1 MDTRPTFSPL
11 PAPTWIVDTLKCELA
26 FSYRLL
32 LGDITALS
40 CGGLRCCCDCRP
52 CLAFSTL
59 SSAVPSIDPHLYLG
73 LPPPPPAHADR
84 FSTMTSIFPQS
95 SQPQSTISHPNMT
108 CSLSSNAAAE
118 RPPTVPARPKLTLQT
133 TSLPRTFGTSST
145 GLSLSLAGGATASP
159 TVRNTFKNAYD
170 AALPSSATA
179 SPSRSSN
186 NRFSKPSSPYPS
198 HSQNN
203 GNPYQLPLGVKSIL
217 RNSPLEPTCRLRSAS
232 VASSA
237 NGATGSRR
245 VFFPA
250 KKQVNYRQPLEEE
263 IQTVHYTARHSD
275 LSAEPETEQSPPTSS
290 DQDSDSNSSLA
301 PSDTSTSDED
311 DSTGTRR
318 SPLSTLER
326 KKRKHL
332 SAEKQVRAVALMD
345 GLEENYGSTTPQT
358 PRQKRVKRRCE
369 WRWTLGPLEVRNED
383 TKPAP
388 VADETPSDLATTK
401 TVPVLS
407 NPAPK
412 WVSKDV
418 ESPASA
424 SDLLSASS
432 AASMSYSSPSTS
444 IASEVADKNDEY
456 WKTTSHEP
464 ERPNA
469 ESPE

>member
-1 MDTRPTFSPL
+1 
-11 PAPTWIVDTLKCELA
+11 
-26 FSYRLL
+26 
-32 LGDITALS
+32 
-40 CGGLRCCCDCRP
+40 
-52 CLAFSTL
+52 
-59 SSAVPSIDPHLYLG
+59 
-73 LPPPPPAHADR
+73 
-84 FSTMTSIFPQS
+84 MTSIVPQP
-95 SQPQSTISHPNMT
+95 SQSQSTVSHPNMT
-108 CSLSSNAAAE
+108 CSFSSNTTAE
-118 RPPTVPARPKLTLQT
+118 HRPTVASRPKLTLQT

-170 AALPSSATA
+170 AAIPSATA
-179 SPSRSSN
+179 SPSKPSAS
-186 NRFSKPSSPYPS
+186 RFSKPSSPYPS
-198 HSQNN
+198 YAQNN
-203 GNPYQLPLGVKSIL
+203 SNSNNNPYQLPLGVKSIL

-232 VASSA
+232 VATSA
-237 NGATGSRR
+237 TGGTGSRR

-275 LSAEPETEQSPPTSS
+275 LSGEPEIEQKPPQTSS
-290 DQDSDSNSSLA
+290 DQDSDSSLA
-301 PSDTSTSDED
+301 PSDASTSDED
-311 DSTGTRR
+311 DSSAGTRR

-369 WRWTLGPLEVRNED
+369 WRWTLGPLETLKTQNEGA
-383 TKPAP
+383 KPP
-388 VADETPSDLATTK
+388 SGQNETPSDLATTTTTT
-401 TVPVLS
+401 TVPLLS
-407 NPAPK
+407 NPVPK

-432 AASMSYSSPSTS
+432 AASLPYSSPSS
-444 IASEVADKNDEY
+444 SVASEVADKNDEY

-464 ERPNA
+464 ERAHADP
-469 ESPE
+469 PE

>member
-1 MDTRPTFSPL
+1 
-11 PAPTWIVDTLKCELA
+11 
-26 FSYRLL
+26 
-32 LGDITALS
+32 
-40 CGGLRCCCDCRP
+40 
-52 CLAFSTL
+52 
-59 SSAVPSIDPHLYLG
+59 
-73 LPPPPPAHADR
+73 
-84 FSTMTSIFPQS
+84 MTSIVPQP
-95 SQPQSTISHPNMT
+95 SQSQSTVSHPNMT
-108 CSLSSNAAAE
+108 CSFSSNTTAE
-118 RPPTVPARPKLTLQT
+118 HRPTVASRPKLTLQT

-145 GLSLSLAGGATASP
+145 GLSLSLAGGVTASP

-170 AALPSSATA
+170 AAIPSSATA
-179 SPSRSSN
+179 SPSKSSAS
-186 NRFSKPSSPYPS
+186 RFSKPSSPYPLYA
-198 HSQNN
+198 QNN
-203 GNPYQLPLGVKSIL
+203 SNTNNNPYQLPLGVKSIL
-217 RNSPLEPTCRLRSAS
+217 RNSPLEPTCRLATSATGS
-232 VASSA
+232 
-237 NGATGSRR
+237 TGSRR

-275 LSAEPETEQSPPTSS
+275 LSGEPEAEQQPPQTSS

-301 PSDTSTSDED
+301 PSDASTSDED
-311 DSTGTRR
+311 DSAAGTRR
-318 SPLSTLER
+318 SPSSTLER

-369 WRWTLGPLEVRNED
+369 WRWTLGPLETHNEGV
-383 TKPAP
+383 KPLPAQS
-388 VADETPSDLATTK
+388 ETPSDLAITTTT

-407 NPAPK
+407 NPVPK

-432 AASMSYSSPSTS
+432 AASLPYSSPSS
-444 IASEVADKNDEY
+444 SVASEVADKNDEY

-464 ERPNA
+464 ERAHADP
-469 ESPE
+469 PE

>member
-1 MDTRPTFSPL
+1 
-11 PAPTWIVDTLKCELA
+11 
-26 FSYRLL
+26 
-32 LGDITALS
+32 
-40 CGGLRCCCDCRP
+40 
-52 CLAFSTL
+52 
-59 SSAVPSIDPHLYLG
+59 
-73 LPPPPPAHADR
+73 
-84 FSTMTSIFPQS
+84 MTSIVPQPS
-95 SQPQSTISHPNMT
+95 PSQSTVSHPNMT
-108 CSLSSNAAAE
+108 CSLSSNATTE
-118 RPPTVPARPKLTLQT
+118 HRPTVSSRPKLTLQT
-133 TSLPRTFGTSST
+133 SSLPRTFGTSST

-179 SPSRSSN
+179 SPSKTSN
-186 NRFSKPSSPYPS
+186 SRFSKPSSPYPS
-198 HSQNN
+198 HNQNSN
-203 GNPYQLPLGVKSIL
+203 NPYQLPLGVKSIL

-232 VASSA
+232 VATSA
-237 NGATGSRR
+237 NGGTGSRR

-263 IQTVHYTARHSD
+263 IQNVHYTARHSD
-275 LSAEPETEQSPPTSS
+275 IAGEPAEQPPQTNS

-311 DSTGTRR
+311 DSSTGTRR
-318 SPLSTLER
+318 SPLSALER

-345 GLEENYGSTTPQT
+345 GLEDNYGSTTPQT

-369 WRWTLGPLEVRNED
+369 WRWTLGPLNTGTEGA
-383 TKPAP
+383 KPP
-388 VADETPSDLATTK
+388 PSQDETPSDLATTK

-407 NPAPK
+407 NPVPK

-432 AASMSYSSPSTS
+432 AASLPYSSPSS
-444 IASEVADKNDEY
+444 SVASEVADKNDEY

-464 ERPNA
+464 ERANA
-469 ESPE
+469 DPPE